1 MSVFGVGI
9 TFLYIIFTRLQHVTG
24 TECQVIVTLG
34 AQLLDKKTKTT
45 GSLFCETM
53 KNLTCDETFHRSS
66 TVFGEVYLDHNIK
79 KIRMAWYLVYF
90 CQF

>member
-45 GSLFCETM
+45 GRVFCKTM
-53 KNLTCDETFHRSS
+53 KNKLALLW
-66 TVFGEVYLDHNIK
+66 GEAQKQIAYSYLK
-79 KIRMAWYLVYF
+79 VT
-90 CQF
+90 

>member
-1 MSVFGVGI
+1 MEVYQQRLGGEMSVLGVGI

-45 GSLFCETM
+45 GSLFCKTM
-53 KNLTCDETFHRSS
+53 KNLTFDETFHRSS
-66 TVFGEVYLDHNIK
+66 RVFWEVYLDNS
-79 KIRMAWYLVYF
+79 
-90 CQF
+90 

>member
-45 GSLFCETM
+45 GSLFCKTM
-53 KNLTCDETFHRSS
+53 KNLTSFDETFHRSS
-66 TVFGEVYLDHNIK
+66 TVFGEVYLDHS
-79 KIRMAWYLVYF
+79 
-90 CQF
+90 

>member
-45 GSLFCETM
+45 GSLFCKTM
-53 KNLTCDETFHRSS
+53 KNLTFDETFHRSS
-66 TVFGEVYLDHNIK
+66 TFLGRYIWIK
-79 KIRMAWYLVYF
+79 L
-90 CQF
+90 

>member
-45 GSLFCETM
+45 GSLFCKTM
-53 KNLTCDETFHRSS
+53 KNLACDCDETFNGSS
-66 TVFGEVYLDHNIK
+66 TFFGEVYLDK
-79 KIRMAWYLVYF
+79 ALGIRMA
-90 CQF
+90 C

>member
-45 GSLFCETM
+45 GSLFCKTM
-53 KNLTCDETFHRSS
+53 KNLTFDETFHRSHHS
-66 TVFGEVYLDHNIK
+66 FWEVHLDHAK
-79 KIRMAWYLVYF
+79 RMMMAW
-90 CQF
+90 

>member
-45 GSLFCETM
+45 GGLFCKTM
-53 KNLTCDETFHRSS
+53 KNLTFDETFHRSS
-66 TVFGEVYLDHNIK
+66 TVFGEVYLDHNS
-79 KIRMAWYLVYF
+79 
-90 CQF
+90 

>member
-34 AQLLDKKTKTT
+34 AQLLDNKTKTT
-45 GSLFCETM
+45 GSLFCKTM
-53 KNLTCDETFHRSS
+53 KNLTCDETFYGSS
-66 TVFGEVYLDHNIK
+66 TFFEEVYLNHAEGGTR
-79 KIRMAWYLVYF
+79 RMAWY
-90 CQF
+90 